1 MISLHHR
8 SDAKEYID
16 GPPVEAEL
24 LRQTYRE
31 MKSINAHTL
40 GYWPTMSAVE
50 YFFGRCGRDRV
61 ISVLDI
67 GCGDGEILRRIDDHG
82 RARGLSLELTGIDLN
97 RDAILA
103 AIELSPSRIDFI
115 HGDILTDGEDR
126 QYDLII
132 NSLTM
137 HHLADEEIVRL
148 MQWMTAHARI
158 GWSISDLDR
167 RAIAYYFIKYFTRI
181 RGFNHVIC
189 HDAPLSVARGFRRKD
204 WSGFIIRSAIDP
216 DSIRISWYPNFR
228 HGIRYEKPL

>member
-1 MISLHHR
+1 
-8 SDAKEYID
+8 
-16 GPPVEAEL
+16 
-24 LRQTYRE
+24 
-31 MKSINAHTL
+31 
-40 GYWPTMSAVE
+40 
-50 YFFGRCGRDRV
+50 
-61 ISVLDI
+61 
-67 GCGDGEILRRIDDHG
+67 
-82 RARGLSLELTGIDLN
+82 LELTGIDLN

-158 GWSISDLDR
+158 GSSISDLDR